1 MAVVVGT
8 AILYQDL
15 YSGSENIANFID
27 EESEEN
33 EFSTMENSTSFNF
46 TSRKQIE
53 DNDTIS
59 IPLTYEDAIKY
70 NMLTMKCTFFSNEEP
85 IRAFYD
91 ITNYNYRN
99 ANTTDITIKLNA
111 FLTFRWKIKS
121 ISGTLDRCHVP
132 NCLSVADADTSS
144 LEKHTIINPDLYF
157 VEHEV
162 SNDMKITKK
171 YSPKLKDEVGMYFC
185 MIFVK
190 PQIFTKTPN
199 DANSK
204 QYLYRDENNNDTM
217 IRSYDPDDYLQDYKN
232 VITVNRLYLGKDNE
246 LNYSLGKNKTPIVC
260 LAIKFRDNINY
271 NANGNIVSNANI
283 NDFLNTFSLLGD
295 RIIATFILPTLNNAS
310 NLKVGTW
317 EKNLKWD
324 DSDGGHEVK
333 IEFADI
339 YRISN
344 INDLML
350 KVLTDTELPKEIN
363 FDSDFYNTDSYKVSN
378 GARLNARN
386 KYSEKKMLLY
396 PYSYNQIK
404 YYNATISQKYQ
415 DLYKIL
421 TTQWEERVN
430 GIFALINPL
439 EDSTG
444 ISLNNLFDFDSLVDL
459 SKSTIVNLCANN
471 GRLESIY
478 RYYNDLQPALKSLP
492 NFAMYL
498 SQYET
503 YLNYKKALVDNQKSS
518 VIFNAVVGGISDIA
532 SVGVGV
538 LGVNYSGNTSAG
550 EFGKYLKYQGIG
562 NIAEGGLGLVSTI
575 GNAIYKS
582 QELAIQESN
591 AKKQPPS
598 VIGKTSGT
606 NVFYTDIYDATYSWS
621 DYVLKPLSY
630 YHYELNNRSY
640 EMYFNLFYLYGV
652 SIPLS
657 ITIDQNKFNNILNHR
672 NQFVYIKFANCS
684 IDGDIPYKYRIE
696 MQYLLQQGL
705 RFMRYE
711 YENRRIPPKEHGEN
725 LILFDYNNSV
735 IGDYTE
741 PFFVKEWRYDEY
753 MAKGE

>member
-15 YSGSENIANFID
+15 YSGSENIVNFID

-33 EFSTMENSTSFNF
+33 EFNTMENSTSFNF

-70 NMLTMKCTFFSNEEP
+70 NMLTMKCTFFSNDEP

-91 ITNYNYRN
+91 ITNYQYRN

-111 FLTFRWKIKS
+111 FLTFRWKIKT

-132 NCLSVADADTSS
+132 NCLIVDDADTAS
-144 LEKHTIINPDLYF
+144 LEKHNIINPDLYF

-162 SNDMKITKK
+162 SKDMKITKK

-190 PQIFTKTPN
+190 PQIFTSTPN
-199 DANSK
+199 DANAS
-204 QYLYRDENNNDTM
+204 QYLYRDESNNDTL
-217 IRSYDPDDYLQDYKN
+217 IRNYEPGAYYQPYKN
-232 VITVNRLYLGKDNE
+232 VLTWNYLHLGKDSK
-246 LNYSLGKNKTPIVC
+246 LNYALGKTKTPIVC

-271 NANGNIVSNANI
+271 NANGNIVTNSDI
-283 NDFLNTFSLLGD
+283 NEFINTFSLIGD
-295 RIIATFILPTLNNAS
+295 RIITTFILPTLNNPS
-310 NLKVGTW
+310 NLKVGEW
-317 EKNLKWD
+317 EKNLKWE
-324 DSDGGHEVK
+324 DSDGGHEVT
-333 IEFADI
+333 IPVAYI

-350 KVLTDTELPKEIN
+350 KVLTDTNLPKEIN
-363 FDSDFYNTDSYKVSN
+363 FDSDFYNVDSEKVSS
-378 GARLNARN
+378 GKILRHRN

-404 YYNATISQKYQ
+404 YFNATICQKYQ

-421 TTQWEERVN
+421 TTTWEDRVN

-444 ISLNNLFDFDSLVDL
+444 ISLNNLFEFDNLVDL
-459 SKSTIVNLCANN
+459 SKSTITTLCNN
-471 GRLESIY
+471 SGVLENIF
-478 RYYNDLQPALKSLP
+478 RYYNDLQPNLKSLP

-503 YLNYKKALVDNQKSS
+503 YLNYKKALVDNQKDS
-518 VIFNAVVGGISDIA
+518 VIFNAVVGGLGNIA
-532 SVGVGV
+532 SMAVGG

-550 EFGKYLKYQGIG
+550 ELGSYLKYQGLG
-562 NIAEGGLGLVSTI
+562 NIAEGGLGLISTI
-575 GNAIYKS
+575 GNAIYKY

-606 NVFYTDIYDATYSWS
+606 NVFYTDIYDISYSWS
-621 DYVLKPLSY
+621 DYILKPLSY

-657 ITIDQNKFNNILNHR
+657 ITIDQTKFNTILNHR
-672 NQFVYIKFANCS
+672 NQFVYMKFVNCS

-711 YENRRIPPKEHGEN
+711 YEVKRIPPKKHGEN

-735 IGDYTE
+735 IGDYNE
-741 PFFVKEWRYDEY
+741 PFFVKEWNYIEY
-753 MAKGE
+753 MKGE